1 MAGTNAY
8 DTANKL
14 GITNPV
20 SFSGLTTNTQ
30 RVDAVI
36 NFVKMEESNQ
46 SEARFW
52 ADKMDPVAKA
62 TILVVLDGL
71 KAAIVNV

>member
-1 MAGTNAY
+1 MAGTNAF
-8 DTANKL
+8 DTANKT

-36 NFVKMEESNQ
+36 NAIKMEESGA
-46 SEARFW
+46 SEARFML
-52 ADKMDPVAKA
+52 DKMDPVAKA
-62 TILVVLDGL
+62 TLLVMLDGL
-71 KAAIVNV
+71 KAVIVNV